1 MLTLPYMAGMLR
13 ASMRDDI
20 HKSAPVGRA
29 WRCFMKHCAREAD
42 RKERAHNSAVGA
54 LVDDCTRELSP
65 QFIACITAKF
75 TDPQKK
81 LFNESLGEAAAAYR
95 VENSSHVLEQDV
107 IANLQRREACG
118 QTGKEAVADAVTDAL
133 VRRRDSQ
140 LRAMKGHWLKQG
152 GAGVA
157 EAIGAAEKA
166 LKKMPIAKLVSQAL
180 EGKVDKKSL
189 GYSKTQVNLDE
200 ELRGG
205 ANADPD

>member
-1 MLTLPYMAGMLR
+1 MRSRFECDHLHRPTVIRGALRRIGTGVASEHVLNQIVVKLR
-13 ASMRDDI
+13 ARSE
-20 HKSAPVGRA
+20 AGT
-29 WRCFMKHCAREAD
+29 RCASR
-42 RKERAHNSAVGA
+42 
-54 LVDDCTRELSP
+54 
-65 QFIACITAKF
+65 
-75 TDPQKK
+75 
-81 LFNESLGEAAAAYR
+81 
-95 VENSSHVLEQDV
+95 
-107 IANLQRREACG
+107 
-118 QTGKEAVADAVTDAL
+118 VADAVTDAL